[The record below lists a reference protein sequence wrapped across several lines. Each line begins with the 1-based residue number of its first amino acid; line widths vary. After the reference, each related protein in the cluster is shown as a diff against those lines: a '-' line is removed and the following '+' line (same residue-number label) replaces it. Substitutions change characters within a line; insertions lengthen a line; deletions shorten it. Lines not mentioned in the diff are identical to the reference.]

1 MIHIK
6 RKAGPPSLESSPV
19 KDARGDAERF
29 FSGPTSER
37 KQKHHK
43 FFPLTT
49 KLAGFSKA
57 LSDAF
62 NSKCAFCESY
72 VSIDEFSCMDR
83 YRPKAGSIGQD
94 GTASPDHYWW
104 LAYEWSNLYLVC
116 LACNKIRG
124 DRFPITGKRAAPKT
138 TGDALLKEGALLLDP
153 CKDFP
158 EDHLVFDEKG
168 MVASDS
174 PQGRTTI
181 ETLAL
186 NRTPLIRA
194 RSEAGAE
201 MKTKWLAAM
210 ARVSKS
216 FNTDELY
223 QELAS
228 EKVSFLG
235 FRRQCLYHWSS
246 ELAATHPR
254 MVKRL
259 KPFLSFRTDVA
270 QKTKPSAKAEKA
282 VVKQTFKRFKTYQVS
297 QESYSVEK
305 ESQKSAYYLKSRF
318 IERIEIRNFKVIA
331 DLGLDFPVDLQEQG
345 SWLLLLGEN
354 GTGKTSV
361 LTALALALMGDKQR
375 RKFLVEHK
383 LKASEFVR
391 FGCES
396 GRIKVYLTATPE
408 PIILNFSRRSSQF
421 STNSKEP
428 KVLLLGYGATR
439 LLPPEAEKEVT
450 KKKSFSDGLA
460 SKADNLF
467 NPFIALND
475 AQSWLGGLGESD
487 FDFVA
492 RGLKQLLLLDK
503 EELIKDPKRKGKI
516 LITGYRSSVPLD
528 DMSAGF
534 QSVVALTADVMS
546 VLRLRWE
553 TMEAAEG
560 IVLVDEIDAHLH
572 PRWKMQIVS
581 RLRNA
586 FPRLQFVVTSHDP
599 LCLRGLHGGEVVVMK
614 RDSHGKP
621 LAITDLP
628 SPDSLRVDQILTS
641 EFFGLNTTVEP
652 EIDQAFDR
660 YYKLLAVRKPSAG
673 QQTEIAKL
681 KTQLNISQQLGITRR
696 ERVMLEAVDT
706 FLAEQDTTS
715 DKEHRAGLKKETK
728 DKIAELW
735 KTAKPIGENAS

>member
-1 MIHIK
+1 MIHIE
-6 RKAGPPSLESSPV
+6 RKSQPPSLNSPPV
-19 KDARGDAERF
+19 EDARAEAEKF
-29 FSGPTSER
+29 YGPPISER

-62 NSKCAFCESY
+62 NGKCAFCESY
-72 VSIDEFSCMDR
+72 VSIDEFSYMHR
-83 YRPKAGSIGQD
+83 YRPKSGAIGQD

-124 DRFPITGKRAAPKT
+124 DRFPITGKRAESKA
-138 TGDALLKEGALLLDP
+138 TGEALLKEGPLLLDP
-153 CKDFP
+153 CNDFP

-194 RSEAGAE
+194 RAEVGAE
-201 MKTKWLAAM
+201 LQTKWLAAV
-210 ARVSKS
+210 AKVSRG
-216 FNTDELY
+216 FTPELY
-223 QELAS
+223 RELAN
-228 EKVSFLG
+228 EKLSFLG
-235 FRRQCLYHWSS
+235 FRRQCLHHWSS
-246 ELAATHPR
+246 DLVATHPR
-254 MVKRL
+254 MLKLV
-259 KPFLSFRTDVA
+259 KPFLSFRTGVT
-270 QKTKPSAKAEKA
+270 QKITKPSAKAEKA
-282 VVKQTFKRFKTYQVS
+282 VVKQTFKRFKTYRVS
-297 QESYSVEK
+297 QERYSVEK
-305 ESQKSAYYLKSRF
+305 ESQKDSYYLKSRF
-318 IERIEIRNFKVIA
+318 IERIEIRNFKVIRELA
-331 DLGLDFPVDLQEQG
+331 LDFPVDVQEQG

-396 GRIKVYLTATPE
+396 GQIKVYLTATPE
-408 PIILNFSRRSSQF
+408 PIILNFSRRASQF
-421 STNSKEP
+421 TTNSKEP

-439 LLPPEAEKEVT
+439 LLPPEAEKEGT
-450 KKKSFSDGLA
+450 KKKSSSDGLA

-467 NPFIALND
+467 NPFVALND
-475 AQSWLGGLGESD
+475 AQSWLGGLTESD
-487 FDFVA
+487 FYFIA

-503 EELIKDPKRKGKI
+503 EELIKDPERKGRI
-516 LITGYRSSVPLD
+516 LVTSYRSRVPLD

-614 RDSHGKP
+614 RDGHGKP
-621 LAITDLP
+621 IAITDLP

-660 YYKLLAVRKPSAG
+660 YYKLLAVRKPSAS
-673 QQTEIAKL
+673 QQAEIAEL
-681 KTQLNISQQLGITRR
+681 KSQLRVSQQLGTTRR

-706 FLAEQDTTS
+706 FLAEQDITS
-715 DKEHRAGLKKETK
+715 DKEHRAGLMKG
-728 DKIAELW
+728 DQ
-735 KTAKPIGENAS
+735 GQDR